1 MNAVRYWL
9 LAGLLTV
16 TLGACD
22 QADHQR
28 TQNQRYFFLQA
39 LEQVESGGRQL
50 QSSEL
55 SQAEMTA
62 ALAQLDEG
70 LGLAFQVEREFL
82 DGLDLRLGKNFER
95 YFVKGV
101 ETYRLGIEAGDREQQ
116 VEGLRLL
123 QRWTLFWEAEKA
135 AIQARLNP
143 T

>member
-9 LAGLLTV
+9 LSGLLLI

-50 QSSEL
+50 QSGEL

-62 ALAQLDEG
+62 ALARLDEG
-70 LGLAFQVEREFL
+70 LGLAFQVERDFL
-82 DGLDLRLGKNFER
+82 DELDLRLGKNFER

-101 ETYRLGIEAGDREQQ
+101 ENYRLGIEAGDREQQ

-123 QRWTLFWEAEKA
+123 RKWTLFWEAEKA

-143 T
+143 A